1 MQTPFVARS
10 RRVQQQTLGSMLAC
24 RPELHRVEWLH
35 TLQEAQRV
43 GASMSNYGDVSHE
56 VAQHWAKL
64 EAAASEAHQ
73 RMLEVEEML
82 IA

>member
-1 MQTPFVARS
+1 
-10 RRVQQQTLGSMLAC
+10 MLAC